1 MAGNTEIRGG
11 WRGSRWR
18 IAAWSIAAGLLLL
31 PLFAMQVTDEVVWNL
46 ADFAV
51 AAALVVGVGV
61 TYELA
66 VRITGN
72 RAYRAAVGVALAASS
87 ILIWMNLAVGIIGTE
102 NNPANLMYAGVL
114 GIGIVGAVIARFQP
128 YGMAGAMMVTALAQ
142 TSVAMIAVIAGMG
155 HPASPPLEIFGVN
168 ALFVGLWLI
177 SARLFWKSAREQA
190 SADGAI

>member
-11 WRGSRWR
+11 WRGNRWR

-51 AAALVVGVGV
+51 AAALVVGGGF

-72 RAYRAAVGVALAASS
+72 RAYRAAVGVALATSV

-102 NNPANLMYAGVL
+102 NNPANLMYGGVL

-128 YGMAGAMMVTALAQ
+128 HGMAGAMMALAQ
-142 TSVAMIAVIAGMG
+142 TSLALIAVIAGMG
-155 HPASPPLEIFGVN
+155 YPASPPLEIFGVN

-190 SADGAI
+190 SADAAT